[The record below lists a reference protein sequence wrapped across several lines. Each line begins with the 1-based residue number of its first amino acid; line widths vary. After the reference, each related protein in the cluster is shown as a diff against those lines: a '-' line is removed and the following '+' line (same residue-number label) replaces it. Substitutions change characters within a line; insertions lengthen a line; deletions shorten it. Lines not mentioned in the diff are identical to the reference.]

1 MPEMTLLCEQNEY
14 VCAAVSVGTY
24 RKYME
29 IMERNDGEDVAAVM
43 RMNSEILKAVYS
55 VPLREI
61 EQAEAVDFL
70 TAAKTVHFVMQEII
84 AKKFLD
90 LNPENPEEQE
100 ASAFDEYDEENGYN
114 DLENSVSIWRTCIE
128 NVDRVVKLCIR
139 AFHDSY
145 TAVMQADIMALLD
158 YLAFEIATMNE
169 K

>member
-1 MPEMTLLCEQNEY
+1 MTLLCGENEHIRTT
-14 VCAAVSVGTY
+14 VSVGTY
-24 RKYME
+24 RKYLE
-29 IMERNDGEDVAAVM
+29 IMERNDGDNVAAAV
-43 RMNSEILKAVYS
+43 RMNGEILKAVFN
-55 VPLREI
+55 VPSREI

-70 TAAKTVHFVMQEII
+70 TAAKTVHFVMQEIV

-90 LNPENPEEQE
+90 LNPESQEEQE
-100 ASAFDEYDEENGYN
+100 ASAFDAYDEENGYN
-114 DLENSVSIWRTCIE
+114 DLENSASIWRTCIE

-158 YLAFEIATMNE
+158 YVAFEIATMNE